1 MFKLIITGLV
11 VVAAVVAYKLWKSGK
26 AVTGTAVVAG
36 VEADVTTAAAA
47 VKTDVTAAVV
57 NDVTKS
63 S

>member
-1 MFKLIITGLV
+1 MGIIGLAVVV
-11 VVAAVVAYKLWKSGK
+11 VVAVAAYVAYKLYKSGK

-36 VEADVTTAAAA
+36 VEADAKTV
-47 VKTDVTAAVV
+47 VTDVK